1 MKPVAYPLCWP
12 EKQDRTMGIHRAA
25 WRATEPVEPVSAYAE
40 LCKEVKRIPG
50 VSEIIISCNVPPTKD
65 GLNWGRAFAATDLGV
80 AAWFTRN
87 GRELS
92 IACDRFRKIEE
103 NMRAITLIIEGR
115 RREERYG
122 TASMIE
128 QAWAAFDTKE
138 LPMPV
143 RVRPWF
149 EVLGVFPNSDIELVE
164 ASFRILAKR
173 CHPDQGGDAE
183 AFREINEAIEIA
195 RKELNP

>member
-1 MKPVAYPLCWP
+1 MKPAAYPLCWP
-12 EKQDRTMGIHRAA
+12 EKQERTFSDDRISWQHQNLVVPET
-25 WRATEPVEPVSAYAE
+25 AYAD
-40 LCKEVKRIPG
+40 LLKEINRIPG
-50 VSEIIISCNVPPTKD
+50 VTEVTVSCNIPPAKD
-65 GLNWGRAFAATDLGV
+65 GLNWGRSFAVKDHGV

-92 IACDRFRKIEE
+92 IACDRFRRTEE
-103 NMRAITLIIEGR
+103 NMRAITLIIDGR

-138 LPMPV
+138 LPVPV

-149 EVLGVFPNSDIELVE
+149 EVLSVLPNSDLELVE
-164 ASFRILAKR
+164 ASYRILAKR
-173 CHPDQGGDAE
+173 LHPDQGGDPA
-183 AFREINEAIEIA
+183 AFREITEAIEKA
-195 RKELNP
+195 REELVP

>member
-12 EKQDRTMGIHRAA
+12 EKQDRTPKASQINWQHQ
-25 WRATEPVEPVSAYAE
+25 EPVMPATAYSD

-50 VSEIIISCNVPPTKD
+50 VTEIIISCNVPPTKD

-103 NMRAITLIIEGR
+103 NMRAITRIIDGR

-138 LPMPV
+138 LPMPT

-164 ASFRILAKR
+164 ASYRILAKR
-173 CHPDQGGDAE
+173 YHPDQGGNAE
-183 AFREINEAIEIA
+183 TFREITEAIEIA
-195 RKELNP
+195 RKELGK